1 MHLDLS
7 KRIMPGTDAWNAN
20 ASRSLKRE
28 IIVQASIKAARIEQR
43 GKWIAVPWSVPA
55 LAFYALFALFPML
68 IALYL
73 SFTQWNGLS
82 PETWVGLQ
90 NWRALLS
97 DSVTGHA
104 LLLTFELMALCWII
118 QTPLSLLLG
127 IFMAGKQRYRSI
139 LSVFYF
145 IPLLF
150 SAVAI
155 GLTWLS
161 ILDPNFGLLN
171 TLLTAIGLPGLT
183 RGWLGDPSL
192 AFYVIV
198 GLISWQFIPFHAL
211 LYMGG
216 ARQIPRELYEA
227 ASIDGAGRVQQF
239 FMITLPQLKYT
250 LVTSTT
256 LILTGSLT
264 YFDLIWVTT
273 GGGPGFATR
282 VLPLQMYIT
291 AFQDESV
298 GYGSV
303 LAVLLA
309 VIGILLSLA
318 LLRFTGF
325 SRMSSQREGL

>member
-1 MHLDLS
+1 V
-7 KRIMPGTDAWNAN
+7 
-20 ASRSLKRE
+20 E
-28 IIVQASIKAARIEQR
+28 ASIKAARIEQR
-43 GKWIAVPWSVPA
+43 GKWIAVLWSVPA
-55 LAFYALFALFPML
+55 LVFYALFALFPMF

-97 DSVTGHA
+97 DTVTGHA

-118 QTPLSLLLG
+118 QTPISLLLG
-127 IFMAGKQRYRSI
+127 IFMAGRQRYRSI
-139 LSVFYF
+139 LGVFYF

-171 TLLTAIGLPGLT
+171 TLLNAIGLSGLT

>member
-1 MHLDLS
+1 MS
-7 KRIMPGTDAWNAN
+7 
-20 ASRSLKRE
+20 
-28 IIVQASIKAARIEQR
+28 ASIKTTTGTHQAN
-43 GKWIAVPWSVPA
+43 WVAVLWATPA
-55 LAFYALFALFPML
+55 LVFYALFALVPMF

-82 PETWVGLQ
+82 PEVWVGWK
-90 NWRALLS
+90 NWIALFS

-104 LLLTFELMALCWII
+104 LILTFELMILSWII

-127 IFMAGKQRYRSI
+127 VFMAGHQRYRSA
-139 LSVFYF
+139 LGVFYF

-150 SAVAI
+150 STVAI
-155 GLTWLS
+155 GLTWES

-171 TLLTAIGLPGLT
+171 TLLRTIGLPGLA
-183 RGWLGDPSL
+183 RGWFGDPGL

-198 GLISWQFIPFHAL
+198 ALISWQFIPFHAL

-216 ARQIPRELYEA
+216 ARQIPKEMYDA
-227 ASIDGAGRVQQF
+227 ANIDGAGSLQKLF
-239 FMITLPQLKYT
+239 SITIPQLKYT
-250 LVTSTT
+250 IITSTI

-273 GGGPGFATR
+273 GGGPGYATR
-282 VLPLQMYIT
+282 ILPLQMYIT
-291 AFQDESV
+291 AFQSESV

-309 VIGILLSLA
+309 IVGIVLSFV
-318 LLRFTGF
+318 LLRFSGF
-325 SRMSSQREGL
+325 AKMSSQREGF